1 MARNPE
7 VDREGGKCHR
17 GGSEM
22 REIKFRLRLNNKMVG
37 CEKWYSGSNKDG
49 NWVAK
54 PQWLYS
60 ANRKNWSP
68 RYIFHNAKDLFTG
81 LNDKNG
87 KEIYEGDIVTYET
100 GGCYKIEWCNNFAKF
115 MVIDIKEGLE
125 SSFDGVKCMTVIGN
139 RYENHGT
146 LEGTNAAD

>member
-1 MARNPE
+1 
-7 VDREGGKCHR
+7 
-17 GGSEM
+17 M

-87 KEIYEGDIVTYET
+87 KEIYEGDIV
-100 GGCYKIEWCNNFAKF
+100 
-115 MVIDIKEGLE
+115 E
-125 SSFDGVKCMTVIGN
+125 SSVMLGVVVWQDDCMKFIVNDTRRSGFLNFIATANINGAEVIGN
-139 RYENHGT
+139 IYENPKLLKG
-146 LEGTNAAD
+146 EK

>member
-1 MARNPE
+1 
-7 VDREGGKCHR
+7 
-17 GGSEM
+17 M

-81 LNDKNG
+81 LHDKNG
-87 KEIYEGDIVTYET
+87 KEIYEGDIVAYNKDY
-100 GGCYKIEWCNNFAKF
+100 GGDKTFEVEYKKGGFTIQNALIGVCKQES
-115 MVIDIKEGLE
+115 LE
-125 SSFDGVKCMTVIGN
+125 VIGN
-139 RYENHGT
+139 IYENPEL
-146 LEGTNAAD
+146 LEGDNAAD